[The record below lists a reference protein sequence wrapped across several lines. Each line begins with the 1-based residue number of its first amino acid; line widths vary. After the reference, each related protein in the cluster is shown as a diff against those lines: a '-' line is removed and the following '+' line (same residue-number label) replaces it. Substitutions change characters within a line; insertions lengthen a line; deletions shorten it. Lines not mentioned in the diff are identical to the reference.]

1 MIPTHNAIRV
11 TTSLVLGLFVLTVA
25 VWAGSPIG
33 VFQTGPLAGYRTHH
47 AAALLADGSVL
58 IAGGHNGASPFASAE
73 IYADGVFEPLTAQLS
88 LARFGFTAVTL
99 ADGRVLLAGGS
110 HSTAAD
116 LYDPGTRTF
125 ATGPSLIVG
134 RLGHSATRLNDGRV
148 LIVGGSTAPGQYS
161 ATSEIFDPHTDTF
174 TASGSLVQARA
185 AHQAVLLNDGRV
197 LVLGGYTRSYVETA
211 EIYDPLTGTF
221 ASLGIMPGGPRAN
234 FSATLM
240 EDGRVLVAGGLGN
253 PDPTTVLIYDVASGF
268 SQGPALNSARRAHG
282 ATRLADGRILIV
294 GGTDSPSTAEV
305 FEDGSFRQFALTGDP
320 RAAGFP
326 VIALPTGMA
335 LVAGGTTGGGI
346 STSAI
351 LIGPQPPSPT
361 VDAGADI
368 QVTADAY
375 GRATVTLS
383 AATTNAPQQVSYSWT
398 LAGVPIAGAT
408 AHTVAMSL
416 PVGVHTFEVAITD
429 GLARSATDS
438 VAVFVALPSAA
449 GTPGPAGPQGPAG
462 SAGPQGPVGPQGPE
476 GPQGPQGP
484 EGQPGVAGLQGPAG
498 AQGTDGLQ
506 GPTGPQGPK
515 GDKGD
520 AGPEGP
526 AGTPVAGSLLLMPE
540 GMPAPAGYRR
550 LGTLADGRI
559 DDDDDKRHRK
569 IRMRIVVW
577 QKL

>member
-1 MIPTHNAIRV
+1 
-11 TTSLVLGLFVLTVA
+11 VLGLFVLTVA

-33 VFQTGPLAGYRTHH
+33 VFQTDPLAGHRTAH

-58 IAGGHNGASPFASAE
+58 IAGGHNGTSPLAGAE

-88 LARFGFTAVTL
+88 LARMELTAVTL
-99 ADGRVLLAGGS
+99 ADGRVLLAGGNN
-110 HSTAAD
+110 STVAE

-134 RLGHSATRLNDGRV
+134 RSGHSATRLNDGRV

-161 ATSEIFDPHTDTF
+161 DTSEIFDPHTDTF

-221 ASLGIMPGGPRAN
+221 ASLGTMPGGPRAN

-240 EDGRVLVAGGLGN
+240 ENGRVLVAGGQGN
-253 PDPTTVLIYDVASGF
+253 ADPTTVLIYDVASGF

-294 GGTDSPSTAEV
+294 GGNDSPSTAEV

-320 RAAGFP
+320 RAGGFP
-326 VIALPTGMA
+326 VIALPSGMA
-335 LVAGGTTGGGI
+335 LVAGGLTGGGI

-398 LAGVPIAGAT
+398 LAGVPITGAT

-449 GTPGPAGPQGPAG
+449 GTPGAA
-462 SAGPQGPVGPQGPE
+462 GPE
-476 GPQGPQGP
+476 GPPGP
-484 EGQPGVAGLQGPAG
+484 AGLQGPAG

-506 GPTGPQGPK
+506 GPTGLQGPKGDK

-526 AGTPVAGSLLLMPE
+526 AGAPVPGSLLLMPE

-559 DDDDDKRHRK
+559 DDDERHHKVRL
-569 IRMRIVVW
+569 RIVVW